1 MLAQGTEV
9 GVGGQSEGPWRWW
22 GVQAHT
28 WQQEMLGVICRSP
41 LRRGGTGRETRGQ
54 GEGWVPRT
62 AQGQRALRQAGR
74 SLRSGEQEGVSAPGG
89 GILVVLGGRYPLPGD
104 CTKAEK
110 PRKARRA
117 W

>member
-1 MLAQGTEV
+1 MEV
-9 GVGGQSEGPWRWW
+9 VGCPGSHMAARDAGC
-22 GVQAHT
+22 HL
-28 WQQEMLGVICRSP
+28 QESLKEERDKQRNKGAR
-41 LRRGGTGRETRGQ
+41 
-54 GEGWVPRT
+54 GEGRAGFPGEPR
-62 AQGQRALRQAGR
+62 ANR
-74 SLRSGEQEGVSAPGG
+74 RSGEQEGVSAPGG